1 MPYTEKQHRLF
12 EAAQHDPE
20 IAREHGLSQKEA
32 RKLAHEGVK
41 KDEKDE
47 KDASQHPGG
56 DTATENEEP
65 SSRRAKHASVGF
77 VDLSP
82 VFNRGGSR

>member
-1 MPYTEKQHRLF
+1 MPWSPEQNKLF
-12 EAAQHDPE
+12 RAAEHDPE
-20 IAREHGLSQKEA
+20 IAREHRLSQKEA

-41 KDEKDE
+41 KDE

-65 SSRRAKHASVGF
+65 ASRRAKHASVGF

-82 VFNRGGSR
+82 VFNRDGSR